1 MSDVVKV
8 AKSIII
14 SILSNNDNPT
24 VDGMYE
30 IFQIRSGNKEIL
42 IEHIKAIRNI
52 MDKALKELEGSDSN
66 DTN

>member
-14 SILSNNDNPT
+14 SILANNDNPT
-24 VDGMYE
+24 ADGMYE
-30 IFQIRSGNKEIL
+30 IFQIQSGNKEIL

-66 DTN
+66 D